1 MESCF
6 TNKQKKEI
14 KKAMIT
20 IYKDIKELLEKAE
33 VTSYFTV
40 QLQHQKP
47 DVDYNHFRDYIFEN
61 EWFLNHYED
70 GRLRIVVDCGFKDKR
85 CDLVCYNKDQ
95 TFALDDELLLKLE
108 FVERYPENRKLIID
122 TINKMIPQEIKKRE
136 KQKESQTNIDDRVSN
151 GIKEAMSK
159 LKQARE
165 ASIEFNFPSS
175 VAPYEIEVTKEDG
188 RTVGTIDFGD
198 RTIKVITDGNIVLV
212 PKREEKI
219 KVKEK

>member
-122 TINKMIPQEIKKRE
+122 TINKMIPQEIKRRE

>member
-1 MESCF
+1 MASCF
-6 TNKQKKEI
+6 TNKQKREI

-20 IYKDIKELLEKAE
+20 IYKDIKELLEAAK
-33 VTSYFTV
+33 VTSYFAV
-40 QLQHQKP
+40 DLKHQIP
-47 DVDYNHFRDYIFEN
+47 DVDYDNHFHRYVFQREWSLRYYEN
-61 EWFLNHYED
+61 SDLD
-70 GRLRIVVDCGFKDKR
+70 IVVTDGYSSER
-85 CDLVCYNKDQ
+85 YSLNSYNDSSD
-95 TFALDDELLLKLE
+95 DDELLLKLE
-108 FVERYPENRKLIID
+108 FIERYPENRKLIIAAV
-122 TINKMIPQEIKKRE
+122 NKRIPYEIRKKE
-136 KQKESQTNIDDRVSN
+136 KQKESQTNIDDKVSN
-151 GIKEAMSK
+151 GIREAMLK

>member
-1 MESCF
+1 MASCF
-6 TNKQKKEI
+6 TNKQKREI

-20 IYKDIKELLEKAE
+20 IYKDIKELLEAAK
-33 VTSYFTV
+33 VTSYFAV
-40 QLQHQKP
+40 DLKHQIP
-47 DVDYNHFRDYIFEN
+47 DVDYDNHFHRYVFQREWSLRYYEN
-61 EWFLNHYED
+61 SDLD
-70 GRLRIVVDCGFKDKR
+70 IVVTDGYSSER
-85 CDLVCYNKDQ
+85 YSLNSYNDSSD
-95 TFALDDELLLKLE
+95 DDELLLKLE
-108 FVERYPENRKLIID
+108 FIERYPENRKLIIAAV
-122 TINKMIPQEIKKRE
+122 NKRIPYEIRKKE
-136 KQKESQTNIDDRVSN
+136 KQKESQTNIDDKVSN
-151 GIKEAMSK
+151 GIREAMLK

-165 ASIEFNFPSS
+165 ASIEFDFPSS

>member
-1 MESCF
+1 MASCF
-6 TNKQKKEI
+6 TNKQKREI

-20 IYKDIKELLEKAE
+20 IYKDIKELLEEAK
-33 VTSYFTV
+33 VTSYFAV
-40 QLQHQKP
+40 DLKHQIP
-47 DVDYNHFRDYIFEN
+47 DVDYDNHFHRYVFQREWSLRYYEN
-61 EWFLNHYED
+61 SDLD
-70 GRLRIVVDCGFKDKR
+70 IVVTDGYSSER
-85 CDLVCYNKDQ
+85 YSLNSYNDSSD
-95 TFALDDELLLKLE
+95 DDELLLKLE
-108 FVERYPENRKLIID
+108 FIERYPENRKLIIAAV
-122 TINKMIPQEIKKRE
+122 NKRIPYEIRKKE
-136 KQKESQTNIDDRVSN
+136 KQKESQTNIDDKVSN
-151 GIKEAMSK
+151 GIREAMLK